1 MTFSL
6 CESFYNFSF
15 VVVTFAYFFFFL
27 LHFCCPCLRRHMQ
40 KKKKIA
46 QTNVRVLPIFSC
58 WTFMVSGLTLN
69 SFWGFFF
76 IWCKKV
82 VQFNSFAC
90 SSLVFHLLKRLYF
103 PHYIDCISI
112 GLFLG
117 SLLCSIDLCICFCVS
132 TILYFDYSSFIV
144 NLKSGSMIPL
154 ALLFSLKIALAI
166 RGLLWFSYKF

>member
-1 MTFSL
+1 MSKST
-6 CESFYNFSF
+6 
-15 VVVTFAYFFFFL
+15 AYIFL
-27 LHFCCPCLRRHMQ
+27 LNFYGFRPYIEFILR
-40 KKKKIA
+40 
-46 QTNVRVLPIFSC
+46 F
-58 WTFMVSGLTLN
+58 
-69 SFWGFFF
+69 FFF